1 MFETREMVDRHG
13 LASPDI
19 SMLRHGHVPAYG
31 EVGAAMAYQF
41 NTWLQFV
48 CSEYPGQAVTV
59 NVSGPGGSV
68 DAGLSMVDACRCSGA
83 EVRTVATGL
92 CASMSAVLAICCA
105 KPGCRY
111 CTPNATY
118 MLHEVLGGA
127 SGRASD
133 IERTCEH
140 MLATRSRIEELLAEA
155 SGLSAEEVRDL
166 CRQGDRYLTAKE
178 ALEYGLVDH
187 IIEWK

>member
-1 MFETREMVDRHG
+1 MYGISELIDRHG
-13 LASPDI
+13 GSAAEIASI
-19 SMLRHGHVPAYG
+19 KHGHLPACG
-31 EVGAAMAYQF
+31 EVTASMAYAF
-41 NTWLQFV
+41 NSWLRFV
-48 CSEYPGQAVTV
+48 CDEYPETPVTL

-68 DAGLSMVDACRCSGA
+68 DAGLSMIDACRCSGA
-83 EVRTVATGL
+83 DIRVIATGL

-105 KPGCRY
+105 KKGNRY
-111 CTPNATY
+111 CTPNTTY

-140 MLATRSRIEELLAEA
+140 MLATRSRIEEMLAEA
-155 SGLSAEEVRDL
+155 SELSTEEIRDL
-166 CRQGDRYLTAKE
+166 CRSGDRYLTAEE
-178 ALEYGLVDH
+178 ALAYGLVDH

>member
-1 MFETREMVDRHG
+1 MFETRETIDRHG
-13 LASPDI
+13 LSSPEI
-19 SMLRHGHVPAYG
+19 AMLRHGHVSAFG
-31 EVGAAMAYQF
+31 EVGAAMAYRF
-41 NTWLQFV
+41 NTQLQFV
-48 CSEYPGQAVTV
+48 CCEYPGQVVTA

-83 EVRTVATGL
+83 EVRTVATGM

-105 KPGCRY
+105 KPGNRY
-111 CTPNATY
+111 CTQSATY

-140 MLATRSRIEELLAEA
+140 MLATRARIEGMLAEA
-155 SGLSAEEVRDL
+155 SGLSAEEIRRL
-166 CRQGDRYLTAKE
+166 CRQGDRYLTARE